1 MTSEP
6 KFVPEEAVE
15 ISPDG
20 TAKLRVPGGYHG
32 EGVVGNVDGQGD
44 VFVGDGGVQEVVVVA
59 GQEQAPADAFSH
71 PLLMEHQA
79 VVVGDP
85 QVEEGRFAGD
95 H

>member
-1 MTSEP
+1 MSMARAMSSSVMAAFR
-6 KFVPEEAVE
+6 KW
-15 ISPDG
+15 
-20 TAKLRVPGGYHG
+20 
-32 EGVVGNVDGQGD
+32 
-44 VFVGDGGVQEVVVVA
+44 VVVA